1 MRARASPL
9 YGGVMKRFPA
19 RVAIAILLAGLG
31 AGAQAQGQPAAPK
44 ATLGSVTVSGV
55 AHPVEKSYRRM
66 VAGMDLFERMHG
78 LAPNAPLRFKLLP
91 RKRGTNMDDV
101 LLEVVGTTF
110 SYRVPVAAD
119 KTFVLSRDA
128 KALAENAVVSPNR
141 KQLTMTWRVDIRT
154 PGLPPGTRRL
164 GDLRLEC
171 LVGLEAGLVSNTNPL
186 TQAISDLLTSPAR
199 YCGKQQARYLF
210 FADRPVFS
218 VTLVSGARREV
229 LPIDELYASAS
240 DDPGLKDDLPFC
252 DCEVMLDRTYFMPLG
267 DASWPDDTLVVF
279 DFMQD
284 AP

>member
-1 MRARASPL
+1 MR
-9 YGGVMKRFPA
+9 
-19 RVAIAILLAGLG
+19 RVVCAIAWAF
-31 AGAQAQGQPAAPK
+31 ACAAAMAQ

-55 AHPVEKSYRRM
+55 GHPVEKSYRKM
-66 VAGMDLFERMHG
+66 VDGMQLFERMHA

-110 SYRVPVAAD
+110 SYRVPLAPD
-119 KTFVLSRDA
+119 KTFTLTRDA

-171 LVGLEAGLVSNTNPL
+171 LVGIEAGLVSNTNPL
-186 TQAISDLLTSPAR
+186 TQAIADLLTSPTR
-199 YCGKQQARYLF
+199 YCGKQPARYLF
-210 FADRPVFS
+210 FADRPIFS
-218 VTLVSGARREV
+218 VTLVHGARREV
-229 LPIDELYASAS
+229 LAIDELYASAS
-240 DDPGLKDDLPFC
+240 DDDGLKDDLPFC

-267 DASWPDDTLVVF
+267 DTSWPDDTLVVF

-284 AP
+284 TP